1 MLFASEAASS
11 VVRCSNILVLSHS
24 ADRRIPRQWNKS
36 RLQRDVTNPLTR
48 FNWEVSRPALVGNRQ
63 PTRQLGHQAHFREG
77 KQYGQIHN
85 EIAIVA
91 HLHCVVFLEAHVT
104 VVRRVRARL

>member
-1 MLFASEAASS
+1 M
-11 VVRCSNILVLSHS
+11 
-24 ADRRIPRQWNKS
+24 
-36 RLQRDVTNPLTR
+36 
-48 FNWEVSRPALVGNRQ
+48 GNRQ

-104 VVRRVRARL
+104 VIRRVRARL